1 MTTEEFRKDFL
12 ETVRSRAAADLNFQ
26 FSAFVDASVETLV
39 EAGEMADF
47 ESAHYRGVGS
57 RKRALWVDGY
67 ALDDADGSV
76 RLLVA
81 DWRGEDEPATLTQTD
96 AKTVL
101 GRVRAFVEDARAGR
115 IHQDVDLATEV
126 AGLSRSLYDRR
137 ASTAR
142 YRIYLVSDAILSER
156 VKDWPEGDIDG
167 VPAEF
172 HIWDITRIHRVAE
185 SKTGRDDLEIDFERY
200 QPGGLPCLEA
210 GVNGDEYKAYLCIV
224 PGKALAELYSEYGS
238 RLLEGNV
245 RSFLTAKGKINKG
258 IRNTLLNEAGMFFA
272 YNNGIAV
279 TATEADIRKG
289 PHGLRLLK
297 ATDLQIV
304 NGGQTTASLANA
316 LSEPAALAN
325 LDSVF
330 VQMKLSV
337 VTPERSGE
345 VIPLIAKYANSQNRV
360 SEADFFSNHEFHRR
374 IEQISR
380 RLWAPAVGGAQHE
393 THWFYERARGQFM
406 NEQTKMTKA
415 DKARFLAQN
424 PRAQLIMKTDLA
436 KTENAWRGLPH
447 TVSLGAQKNF
457 LVFAQWVT
465 DAWEK
470 SNANFNEEYFR
481 RVVVNTVIFRDTEK
495 LVSRQEWYQGGYR
508 ANIVAY
514 AVAKLA
520 AIIEA
525 VYKAIDY
532 SEYWSRQSISPAME
546 RQLTIVSKKVFK
558 VITDPP
564 AGIQNV
570 TEWAKKEL
578 CWTKVSQ
585 LEISILKELV
595 AELVD
600 IDTDRAR
607 RDGAKA
613 EQGAVNRITAQ
624 IDVMN
629 LGAAYWA
636 TLLAWARS
644 KNLLGLDQV
653 KLLGVATKM
662 PMMIPTERQSVKLLE
677 LKAAMGDRQSASEM
691 ALVQRD
697 EFSLARRQSPSSTV
711 RAKQDQT
718 LHFTPNT

>member
-12 ETVRSRAAADLNFQ
+12 ETVRSRAAADNNFQ
-26 FSAFVDASVETLV
+26 LSAFVDAAVETLV
-39 EAGEMADF
+39 EGGEFADF
-47 ESAHYRGVGS
+47 EPSHYRGVGS
-57 RKRALWVDGY
+57 RKRALWIDGY
-67 ALDDADGSV
+67 AFDDADGSV

-81 DWRGEDEPATLTQTD
+81 DWRGEDDTATLTQTE

-115 IHQDVDLATEV
+115 IHNDVDLATEV
-126 AGLSRSLYDRR
+126 AGLSRSLYEERG
-137 ASTAR
+137 STAR
-142 YRIYLVSDAILSER
+142 YRIYLVSDAVLSER

-167 VPAEF
+167 IPADF
-172 HIWDITRIHRVAE
+172 HIWDINRIHRVTE
-185 SKTGRDDLEIDFERY
+185 SKTGRDDLEINFDRY
-200 QPGGLPCLEA
+200 RVGGLPCLEA
-210 GVNGDEYKAYLCIV
+210 GVNSDDYKAYLCIV
-224 PGKALAELYSEYGS
+224 PGKVLAELYSEYGS

-258 IRNTLLNEAGMFFA
+258 IRNTLLNEPGMFFA
-272 YNNGIAV
+272 YNNGIAA
-279 TATEADIRKG
+279 TATEADIRNTA
-289 PHGLRLLK
+289 HGLSLLR

-316 LSEPAALAN
+316 LAEPAALAN
-325 LDSVF
+325 LGSVF

-337 VTPERSGE
+337 VSPERSGE

-374 IEQISR
+374 MEQISR
-380 RLWAPAVGGAQHE
+380 RVWAPAVGGAQHE

-406 NEQTKMTKA
+406 NEQAKMTKA
-415 DKARFLAQN
+415 EKTRFLAQN
-424 PRAQLIMKTDLA
+424 PRAQFITKTDLA

-465 DAWEK
+465 EAWEK
-470 SNANFNEEYFR
+470 SNANFNDEYFR
-481 RVVVNTVIFRDTEK
+481 RAVVKMLIFRHTER
-495 LVSRQEWYQGGYR
+495 LVSQQQWYQGGYR

-520 AIIEA
+520 ATIEVA
-525 VYKAIDY
+525 GKAIDY
-532 SEYWSRQSISPAME
+532 HEYWSKQSISSAME
-546 RQLTIVSKKVFK
+546 RKLVTVSKKVFK
-558 VITDPP
+558 IITEPP

-578 CWTKVSQ
+578 CWTKVSD
-585 LEISILKELV
+585 LEIPLSNELL

-600 IDTDRAR
+600 KDTDRSR
-607 RDGAKA
+607 RDGARA

-636 TLLAWARS
+636 ALLAWARP
-644 KNLLGLDQV
+644 KNLLSQEQV

-677 LKAAMGDRQSASEM
+677 LNASM
-691 ALVQRD
+691 AEEGFRHV
-697 EFSLARRQSPSSTV
+697 S
-711 RAKQDQT
+711 
-718 LHFTPNT
+718 

>member
-1 MTTEEFRKDFL
+1 MTTEEFRKEFL
-12 ETVRSRAAADLNFQ
+12 ETVRSRAAADNNFQ
-26 FSAFVDASVETLV
+26 LSTFVESTVETLV
-39 EAGEMADF
+39 EAGEIADF
-47 ESAHYRGVGS
+47 EPAHYRAVGS

-67 ALDDADGSV
+67 TFDDADGSV

-81 DWRGEDEPATLTQTD
+81 DWRGEDDAATLTQTD
-96 AKTVL
+96 AKTIL

-115 IHQDVDLATEV
+115 IHDEVDVATEV
-126 AGLSRSLYDRR
+126 AGFSRSLDDQRG
-137 ASTAR
+137 STER
-142 YRIYLVSDAILSER
+142 YRIYLVSDAVLSER

-200 QPGGLPCLEA
+200 RPGGLPCLEA
-210 GVNGDEYKAYLCIV
+210 GVNADEYKAYLCIV
-224 PGKALAELYSEYGS
+224 PGKVLAELYCEYGS

-258 IRNTLLNEAGMFFA
+258 IRNTVLNESGMFFA
-272 YNNGIAV
+272 YNNGIAA
-279 TATEADIRKG
+279 TATDADIRKG
-289 PHGLRLLK
+289 PHGLCLWK

-316 LSEPAALAN
+316 LAEPAALAN
-325 LDSVF
+325 LDAVF

-374 IEQISR
+374 MEQISR

-406 NEQTKMTKA
+406 NEQAKMTKA
-415 DKARFLAQN
+415 EKTRFLTQN
-424 PRAQLIMKTDLA
+424 PRSQLIIKTDLA
-436 KTENAWRGLPH
+436 KTDNAWRGLPH

-470 SNANFNEEYFR
+470 NNANFNDEYFR
-481 RVVVNTVIFRDTEK
+481 RAVVKSLIFRDSEK
-495 LVSRQEWYQGGYR
+495 LVSSQEWYQGGYR

-520 AIIEA
+520 AMIEA
-525 VYKAIDY
+525 TGKAIDY
-532 SEYWSRQSISPAME
+532 HQYRSRQSISPAME
-546 RQLTIVSKKVFK
+546 HQLAIVSQKVFK
-558 VITDPP
+558 VLTDPP

-578 CWTKVSQ
+578 CWQRVSQ
-585 LEISILKELV
+585 LEIKLLKELV

-600 IDTDRAR
+600 RDIDRSR

-613 EQGAVNRITAQ
+613 EQSAVNRITAQ

-636 TLLAWARS
+636 SLLAWARP
-644 KNLLGLDQV
+644 KHLLGQDQIR
-653 KLLGVATKM
+653 LLGVATKI
-662 PMMIPTERQSVKLLE
+662 PMKIPTEKESVKLLE
-677 LKAAMGDRQSASEM
+677 LKAAMSEEGFRPD
-691 ALVQRD
+691 A
-697 EFSLARRQSPSSTV
+697 
-711 RAKQDQT
+711 
-718 LHFTPNT
+718 